1 MSEKHTYSYPL
12 PAVTVDMVIFT
23 INKTGQLQVLLIK
36 RRDEPFKD
44 HWAIP
49 GGFVEVG
56 VGHKSDGAQGE
67 SLFDAA
73 ARELKEETDL
83 DVERD
88 GVFLEQLFTFGDP
101 GRDPRGRVISVAY
114 YALVSPD
121 ATARVRAGDDASE
134 ALWFPFGRKRGA
146 LEGTYSAEV
155 SVLPD
160 LAFDHH
166 KILTLALDR
175 LRGKLDYDPR
185 LARALLPETF
195 TQKQF
200 RRVHEIVKGES
211 YDRSNFAKRFR
222 RMVED
227 GRFIESDETV
237 ELSSGGR
244 PPKLYRFNPEESHA

>member
-1 MSEKHTYSYPL
+1 MSEKHTYDYPL

-23 INKTGQLQVLLIK
+23 ISKAGQLQVLLIK

-44 HWAIP
+44 HWAVP

-56 VGHKSDGAQGE
+56 VGHKSKGEQGE
-67 SLFDAA
+67 SLYDAA

-121 ATARVRAGDDASE
+121 ATARVRAGDDATE
-134 ALWFPFGRKRGA
+134 ALWFPFGRKHFA
-146 LEGTYSAEV
+146 TEGTYSAEV
-155 SVLPD
+155 GVLPD
-160 LAFDHH
+160 LAFDHD
-166 KILTLALDR
+166 KVLTSALDR
-175 LRGKLDYDPR
+175 IRGKMDYDPR
-185 LARALLPETF
+185 LARALLPESF

-211 YDRSNFAKRFR
+211 YDRSNFAKRFK

-227 GRFIESDETV
+227 GRFIECDETQ
-237 ELSSGGR
+237 ELPGGGR
-244 PPKLYRFNPEESHA
+244 PPKLYRFNLEDSHA